1 MKKEYSV
8 ELTPLAEN
16 QIIQIAQYIIEE
28 FQALETAL
36 RVVGKIECELSKL
49 KDMPDR
55 IVLVASEPWRS
66 RGVHKYVIGN
76 YIAYFIIDE
85 ADLTVRITA
94 VVLDRMNQKKQL
106 SKMEL

>member
-1 MKKEYSV
+1 MNYDYSV
-8 ELTPLAEN
+8 ELTPFAEN

-28 FQALETAL
+28 FQAPETAL
-36 RVVGKIECELSKL
+36 RVVNKIESELSKL
-49 KDMPDR
+49 AKMPER

-66 RGVHKYVIGN
+66 RGVHKYVMGS
-76 YIAYFIIDE
+76 YIAYFMIDE
-85 ADLTVRITA
+85 SELTVRVTA

>member
-1 MKKEYSV
+1 MKKDYSV

-16 QIIQIAQYIIEE
+16 QILQIAQYIIEE
-28 FQALETAL
+28 FQAPETAL
-36 RVVGKIECELSKL
+36 RVVDRIEHELSKL
-49 KDMPDR
+49 KDMPER

-66 RGVHKYVIGN
+66 RGVHKYVMGS

-85 ADLTVRITA
+85 TNLTVRITA

-106 SKMEL
+106 AKMEL